1 MGPSAMARRYLASS
15 HTRLHLIR
23 SVASSIVRL
32 IVYMSFSTSSHHLF
46 FGLPLCLLPS
56 GLFFHMLL
64 TFDVSSFLITCPI
77 HLSLPLFTSDTISG
91 WLYNS
96 LISLLCLI
104 LQIPSSSVGPYIFLK
119 TLFSKVTILF
129 SVFFVMIQDVPATV
143 LKYIIF

>member
-32 IVYMSFSTSSHHLF
+32 IVPMHV
-46 FGLPLCLLPS
+46 
-56 GLFFHMLL
+56 FFHFIPPSLFRSSSL
-64 TFDVSSFLITCPI
+64 SPSFRIVFPYVVFTFDVSPFLITCPI

-104 LQIPSSSVGPYIFLK
+104 LQIPSSSVGPYIFLNY
-119 TLFSKVTILF
+119 S
-129 SVFFVMIQDVPATV
+129 Q
-143 LKYIIF
+143 

>member
-1 MGPSAMARRYLASS
+1 
-15 HTRLHLIR
+15 
-23 SVASSIVRL
+23 
-32 IVYMSFSTSSHHLF
+32 MSFSTSSHHLF
-46 FGLPLCLLPS
+46 FGLPLCLPPS

-104 LQIPSSSVGPYIFLK
+104 LQIPSSSIFLK

-129 SVFFVMIQDVPATV
+129 SVFFDKNLFYYYFCYTDVD
-143 LKYIIF
+143 